1 MTSPDGRGSR
11 SRTSSLRQ
19 RRRGPGIY
27 RKRTSSRACTT
38 SARWNPGDTRFRT
51 AEGDIRQHRSNWTD
65 WPIDWVFSDPRVA
78 LLTVPD
84 DEFLQFLC
92 ETVHPVVRHP
102 DVARRLVGEYN
113 ARLAEDDWKIVEVSL
128 LAGKPVYGATRMRG
142 REQVLAE
149 PTGWPKV
156 DRQVQEV
163 RSRVDAA
170 DSEEEFQAVGLL
182 CREVLISLAQQVYDT
197 EKHPTLDGVAPS
209 TTDAGRMLEAFFS
222 AELDGG
228 ANNEARAHAKAALKL
243 ALALQHKRPP

>member
-1 MTSPDGRGSR
+1 
-11 SRTSSLRQ
+11 
-19 RRRGPGIY
+19 
-27 RKRTSSRACTT
+27 
-38 SARWNPGDTRFRT
+38 
-51 AEGDIRQHRSNWTD
+51 
-65 WPIDWVFSDPRVA
+65 
-78 LLTVPD
+78 LTVPD